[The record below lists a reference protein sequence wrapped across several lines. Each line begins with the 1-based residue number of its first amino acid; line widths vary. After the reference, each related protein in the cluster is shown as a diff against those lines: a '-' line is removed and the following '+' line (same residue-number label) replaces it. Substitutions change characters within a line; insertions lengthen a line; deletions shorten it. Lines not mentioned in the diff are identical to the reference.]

1 MSRLFI
7 YDTSN
12 FIDFPIGG
20 QLTSIGNFLRFI
32 CEEHPERTED
42 IVLVGVTLCQ
52 GEIGKIKKVNLYGRQ
67 ISFLPVTTAEKDLG
81 NTASSLRLKYVKGL
95 LKCRKLL
102 KITKRDCNYVHSP
115 EAYGI
120 VKLFCPVAQCV
131 IFSHGSYFNM
141 ERGFRFFQK
150 NLLVKKGFVLYLKW
164 VLRSA
169 NLILLLDKDSLR
181 DYKPYNSNLVQVGNS
196 IICPELPEGRHILA
210 EGRVREILFVGR
222 LSKDKRVEPII
233 RAVEDMG
240 KAGCGGESR
249 GKAGS
254 GSEGSGSAGSE
265 SEGSGKVDSKSEAD
279 EEKAGLLES
288 GLRLTI
294 VGDGEE
300 YRNLIPYAG
309 ERIRFVGAVPPNEVK
324 EYMQN
329 SDILVMNSAF
339 EGIPMTILEA
349 ISYGLPVVSTNVGG
363 IGEVLHFGQDSEET
377 DGTAESIRG
386 AIGRIEDHYDVYSR
400 NAYENSKA
408 YDYRILNR
416 KVYDLLCGYWR
427 G

>member
-52 GEIGKIKKVNLYGRQ
+52 GEVGKIKKINLYGRQ

-102 KITKRDCNYVHSP
+102 KIAKRDCNYVHSP

-120 VKLFCPVAQCV
+120 VKLFCPVARCV

-196 IICPELPEGRHILA
+196 IICPELPEGRHVLR
-210 EGRVREILFVGR
+210 EGKVREILFVGR

-233 RAVEDMG
+233 RAVEGMG
-240 KAGCGGESR
+240 KAGFGE
-249 GKAGS
+249 
-254 GSEGSGSAGSE
+254 EGSGMDGSE
-265 SEGSGKVDSKSEAD
+265 I
-279 EEKAGLLES
+279 
-288 GLRLTI
+288 RLTI

-300 YRNLIPYAG
+300 YHNLIPYAG
-309 ERIRFVGAVPPNEVK
+309 ERIRFVGAVPPKEVK

-329 SDILVMNSAF
+329 SDILVMNSSF
-339 EGIPMTILEA
+339 EGVPMTILEA

-363 IGEVLHFGQDSEET
+363 IGEALHFGQDSEET
-377 DGTAESIRG
+377 DGTAEGIQAAIR
-386 AIGRIEDHYDVYSR
+386 RIEAHYDVYSR

-408 YDYRILNR
+408 YDYRTLNR
-416 KVYDLLCGYWR
+416 KVYDLLCGYW
-427 G
+427 GC

>member
-52 GEIGKIKKVNLYGRQ
+52 GEIGKIKKINLYGRQ

-81 NTASSLRLKYVKGL
+81 NTASSLRLRYVKGL

-102 KITKRDCNYVHSP
+102 KIAKRDCNYVHSP

-120 VKLFCPVAQCV
+120 VKLFCPVARCV

-141 ERGFRFFQK
+141 ERGFRFFRK

-196 IICPELPEGRHILA
+196 IICPELPEGRHVLR
-210 EGRVREILFVGR
+210 EGKVREILFVGR

-240 KAGCGGESR
+240 KAGFGE
-249 GKAGS
+249 
-254 GSEGSGSAGSE
+254 EGSGMDGSE
-265 SEGSGKVDSKSEAD
+265 I
-279 EEKAGLLES
+279 
-288 GLRLTI
+288 RLTI

-300 YRNLIPYAG
+300 YHNLIPYAG
-309 ERIRFVGAVPPNEVK
+309 ERIRFVGAVPPKEVK

-329 SDILVMNSAF
+329 SDILVMNSSF
-339 EGIPMTILEA
+339 EGVPMTILEA

-363 IGEVLHFGQDSEET
+363 IGEALHFGQDSEET
-377 DGTAESIRG
+377 DGTAEGIQA
-386 AIGRIEDHYDVYSR
+386 AIGRIEAHYDVYSR

-408 YDYRILNR
+408 YDYRTLNR
-416 KVYDLLCGYWR
+416 KVYDLLCGYW
-427 G
+427 GC

>member
-52 GEIGKIKKVNLYGRQ
+52 GEIGKIKKINLYGRQ

-81 NTASSLRLKYVKGL
+81 NTASSLRLRYVKGL

-102 KITKRDCNYVHSP
+102 KIAKRDCNYVHSP

-120 VKLFCPVAQCV
+120 VKLFCPVARCV

-141 ERGFRFFQK
+141 ERGFRFFRK

-196 IICPELPEGRHILA
+196 IICPELPEGRHVLR
-210 EGRVREILFVGR
+210 EGKVREILFVGR

-233 RAVEDMG
+233 RAVEGMG
-240 KAGCGGESR
+240 KAGFGE
-249 GKAGS
+249 
-254 GSEGSGSAGSE
+254 EGSGMDGSE
-265 SEGSGKVDSKSEAD
+265 I
-279 EEKAGLLES
+279 
-288 GLRLTI
+288 RLTI

-300 YRNLIPYAG
+300 YHNLIPYAG
-309 ERIRFVGAVPPNEVK
+309 ERIRFVGAVPPKEVK

-329 SDILVMNSAF
+329 SDILVMNSSF
-339 EGIPMTILEA
+339 EGVPMTILEA

-363 IGEVLHFGQDSEET
+363 IGEALHFGQDSEET
-377 DGTAESIRG
+377 DGTEEGIQAAIR
-386 AIGRIEDHYDVYSR
+386 RIEAHYDVYSR

-408 YDYRILNR
+408 YDYRTLNR
-416 KVYDLLCGYWR
+416 KVYDLLCGYW
-427 G
+427 GC

>member
-52 GEIGKIKKVNLYGRQ
+52 GEVGKIKKINLYGRQ

-102 KITKRDCNYVHSP
+102 KIAKRDCNYVHSP

-120 VKLFCPVAQCV
+120 VKLFCPVARCV

-164 VLRSA
+164 VLKSA

-196 IICPELPEGRHILA
+196 IICPELPEGMHVLR
-210 EGRVREILFVGR
+210 EGKVREILFVGR

-233 RAVEDMG
+233 RAVEGM
-240 KAGCGGESR
+240 

-254 GSEGSGSAGSE
+254 GDEGSGMD
-265 SEGSGKVDSKSEAD
+265 GSGI
-279 EEKAGLLES
+279 
-288 GLRLTI
+288 RLTI

-300 YRNLIPYAG
+300 YHNLIPYAG
-309 ERIRFVGAVPPNEVK
+309 ERIRFVGAVPPKEVK

-329 SDILVMNSAF
+329 SDILVMNSSF
-339 EGIPMTILEA
+339 EGVPMTILEA

-363 IGEVLHFGQDSEET
+363 IGEALHFGQDSEET
-377 DGTAESIRG
+377 DGTEEGIQAAIR
-386 AIGRIEDHYDVYSR
+386 RIEAHYDVYSR

-408 YDYRILNR
+408 YDYRTLNR
-416 KVYDLLCGYWR
+416 KVYDLLCGYW
-427 G
+427 GC

>member
-32 CEEHPERTED
+32 CEEHPERTDD

-52 GEIGKIKKVNLYGRQ
+52 GEVGKIKKINLYGRQ

-102 KITKRDCNYVHSP
+102 KIAKRDCNYVHSP

-120 VKLFCPVAQCV
+120 VRLFCPVARCV

-164 VLRSA
+164 VLKSA

-196 IICPELPEGRHILA
+196 IICPELPEGMHVLR
-210 EGRVREILFVGR
+210 EGKVREILFVGR

-233 RAVEDMG
+233 RAVEGM
-240 KAGCGGESR
+240 

-254 GSEGSGSAGSE
+254 GEEGSGMDGSE
-265 SEGSGKVDSKSEAD
+265 I
-279 EEKAGLLES
+279 
-288 GLRLTI
+288 RLTI

-300 YRNLIPYAG
+300 YHNLIPYAG
-309 ERIRFVGAVPPNEVK
+309 ERIRFVGAVPPKEVK

-329 SDILVMNSAF
+329 SDILVMNSSF
-339 EGIPMTILEA
+339 EGVPMTILEA

-363 IGEVLHFGQDSEET
+363 IGEALHFGQDSEET
-377 DGTAESIRG
+377 DGTEEGIQAAIR
-386 AIGRIEDHYDVYSR
+386 RIEAHYDVYSR

-408 YDYRILNR
+408 YDYRTLNR
-416 KVYDLLCGYWR
+416 KVYDLLCGYWEC
-427 G
+427 

>member
-52 GEIGKIKKVNLYGRQ
+52 GEIGKIKKINLYGRQ

-81 NTASSLRLKYVKGL
+81 NTASSLRLRYVKGL

-102 KITKRDCNYVHSP
+102 KIAKRDCNYVHSP

-120 VKLFCPVAQCV
+120 VKLFCPVARCV

-196 IICPELPEGRHILA
+196 IICPELPEGRHVLR
-210 EGRVREILFVGR
+210 EGKVREILFVGR

-240 KAGCGGESR
+240 KAGFGE
-249 GKAGS
+249 
-254 GSEGSGSAGSE
+254 EGSGMDGSE
-265 SEGSGKVDSKSEAD
+265 T
-279 EEKAGLLES
+279 
-288 GLRLTI
+288 RLTI

-300 YRNLIPYAG
+300 YHNLIPYAG
-309 ERIRFVGAVPPNEVK
+309 ERIRFVGAVPPKEVK

-329 SDILVMNSAF
+329 SDILVMNSSF
-339 EGIPMTILEA
+339 EGVPMTILEA

-363 IGEVLHFGQDSEET
+363 IGEALHFGQDSEET
-377 DGTAESIRG
+377 DGTAEGIQAAIR
-386 AIGRIEDHYDVYSR
+386 RIEAHYDVYSR

-408 YDYRILNR
+408 YDYRTLNR
-416 KVYDLLCGYWR
+416 KVYDLLCGYW
-427 G
+427 GC

>member
-52 GEIGKIKKVNLYGRQ
+52 GEIGKIKKINLYGRQ

-81 NTASSLRLKYVKGL
+81 NTASSLRLRYVKGL

-102 KITKRDCNYVHSP
+102 KIAKRDCNYVHSP

-120 VKLFCPVAQCV
+120 VKLFCPVARCV

-141 ERGFRFFQK
+141 ERGFRFFRK

-196 IICPELPEGRHILA
+196 IICPELPEGRHVLR
-210 EGRVREILFVGR
+210 EGKVREILFVGR

-240 KAGCGGESR
+240 KAGSGMD
-249 GKAGS
+249 
-254 GSEGSGSAGSE
+254 GSEI
-265 SEGSGKVDSKSEAD
+265 
-279 EEKAGLLES
+279 
-288 GLRLTI
+288 RLTI

-300 YRNLIPYAG
+300 YHNLIPYAG
-309 ERIRFVGAVPPNEVK
+309 ERIRFVGAVPPKEVK

-329 SDILVMNSAF
+329 SDILVMNSSF

-363 IGEVLHFGQDSEET
+363 IGEALHFGQDSEET
-377 DGTAESIRG
+377 DGTAEGIQAAIR
-386 AIGRIEDHYDVYSR
+386 RIEAHYDVYSR

-408 YDYRILNR
+408 YDYRTLNR
-416 KVYDLLCGYWR
+416 KVYDLLCGYW
-427 G
+427 GC

>member
-52 GEIGKIKKVNLYGRQ
+52 GEIGKIKKINLYGRQ

-81 NTASSLRLKYVKGL
+81 NTASSLRLRYVKGL

-102 KITKRDCNYVHSP
+102 KIAKRDCNYVHSP

-120 VKLFCPVAQCV
+120 VKLFCPVARCV

-196 IICPELPEGRHILA
+196 IICPELPEGRHVLR
-210 EGRVREILFVGR
+210 EGKVREILFVGR

-240 KAGCGGESR
+240 KAGFGE
-249 GKAGS
+249 
-254 GSEGSGSAGSE
+254 EGSGMDGSE
-265 SEGSGKVDSKSEAD
+265 I
-279 EEKAGLLES
+279 
-288 GLRLTI
+288 RLTI

-300 YRNLIPYAG
+300 YHNLIPYAG
-309 ERIRFVGAVPPNEVK
+309 ERIRFVGAVPPKEVK

-329 SDILVMNSAF
+329 SDILVMNSSF
-339 EGIPMTILEA
+339 EGVPMTILEA

-363 IGEVLHFGQDSEET
+363 IGEALHFGQDSEET
-377 DGTAESIRG
+377 DGTAEGIQAAIR
-386 AIGRIEDHYDVYSR
+386 RIEAHYDVYSR

-408 YDYRILNR
+408 YDYRTLNR
-416 KVYDLLCGYWR
+416 KVYDLLCGYW
-427 G
+427 GC

>member
-52 GEIGKIKKVNLYGRQ
+52 GEVGKIKKINLYGRQ

-102 KITKRDCNYVHSP
+102 KIAKRDCNYVHSP

-120 VKLFCPVAQCV
+120 VRLFCPVARCV

-196 IICPELPEGRHILA
+196 IICPELPEGRHVLR
-210 EGRVREILFVGR
+210 EGKVREILFVGR

-233 RAVEDMG
+233 RAVEGM
-240 KAGCGGESR
+240 

-254 GSEGSGSAGSE
+254 GDEGSGMD
-265 SEGSGKVDSKSEAD
+265 GSGI
-279 EEKAGLLES
+279 
-288 GLRLTI
+288 RLTI

-300 YRNLIPYAG
+300 YHNLIPYAG
-309 ERIRFVGAVPPNEVK
+309 ERIRFVGAVPPKEVK

-329 SDILVMNSAF
+329 SDILVMNSSF
-339 EGIPMTILEA
+339 EGVPMTILEA

-363 IGEVLHFGQDSEET
+363 IGEALHFGQDSEET
-377 DGTAESIRG
+377 DGTAEGIQAAIR
-386 AIGRIEDHYDVYSR
+386 RIEAHYDVYSR

-408 YDYRILNR
+408 YDYRTLNR
-416 KVYDLLCGYWR
+416 KVYDLLCGYW
-427 G
+427 GC

>member
-32 CEEHPERTED
+32 CEEHPERTDD

-52 GEIGKIKKVNLYGRQ
+52 GEVGKIKKINLYGRQ

-102 KITKRDCNYVHSP
+102 KIAKRDCNYVHSP

-120 VKLFCPVAQCV
+120 VRLFCPVARCV

-164 VLRSA
+164 VLKSA

-196 IICPELPEGRHILA
+196 IICPELPEGMHVLR
-210 EGRVREILFVGR
+210 EGKVREILFVGR

-233 RAVEDMG
+233 RAVEGM
-240 KAGCGGESR
+240 

-254 GSEGSGSAGSE
+254 GDEGSGMD
-265 SEGSGKVDSKSEAD
+265 GSGI
-279 EEKAGLLES
+279 
-288 GLRLTI
+288 RLTI

-300 YRNLIPYAG
+300 YHNLIPYAG
-309 ERIRFVGAVPPNEVK
+309 ERIRFVGAVPPKEVK

-329 SDILVMNSAF
+329 SDILVMNSSF
-339 EGIPMTILEA
+339 EGVPMTILEA

-363 IGEVLHFGQDSEET
+363 IGEALHFGQDSEET
-377 DGTAESIRG
+377 DGTTEGIQAAIR
-386 AIGRIEDHYDVYSR
+386 RIESHYDVYSR

-408 YDYRILNR
+408 YDYRTLNR
-416 KVYDLLCGYWR
+416 KVYDLLCGYW
-427 G
+427 GC

>member
-52 GEIGKIKKVNLYGRQ
+52 GEIGKIKKINLYGRQ

-81 NTASSLRLKYVKGL
+81 NTASSLRLRYVKGL

-102 KITKRDCNYVHSP
+102 KIAKRDCNYVHSP

-120 VKLFCPVAQCV
+120 VKLFCPVARCV

-196 IICPELPEGRHILA
+196 IICPELPEGKHVLR
-210 EGRVREILFVGR
+210 EGKVREILFVGR

-233 RAVEDMG
+233 RAVEGMG
-240 KAGCGGESR
+240 KAGFGE
-249 GKAGS
+249 
-254 GSEGSGSAGSE
+254 EGSGMDGSE
-265 SEGSGKVDSKSEAD
+265 I
-279 EEKAGLLES
+279 
-288 GLRLTI
+288 RLTI

-300 YRNLIPYAG
+300 YHNLIPYAG
-309 ERIRFVGAVPPNEVK
+309 ERIRFVGAVPPKEVK

-329 SDILVMNSAF
+329 SDILVMNSSF
-339 EGIPMTILEA
+339 EGVPMTILEA

-363 IGEVLHFGQDSEET
+363 IGEALHFGQDSEET
-377 DGTAESIRG
+377 DGTEEGIQAAIR
-386 AIGRIEDHYDVYSR
+386 RIEAHYDVYSR

-408 YDYRILNR
+408 YDYRTLNR
-416 KVYDLLCGYWR
+416 KVYDLLCGYW
-427 G
+427 GC

>member
-52 GEIGKIKKVNLYGRQ
+52 GEIGKIKKINLYGRQ

-81 NTASSLRLKYVKGL
+81 NTASSLRLRYVKGL

-102 KITKRDCNYVHSP
+102 KIAKRDCNYVHSP

-120 VKLFCPVAQCV
+120 VKLFCPVARCV

-196 IICPELPEGRHILA
+196 IICPELPEGRHVLR
-210 EGRVREILFVGR
+210 EGKVREILFVGR

-233 RAVEDMG
+233 RAVEGM
-240 KAGCGGESR
+240 

-254 GSEGSGSAGSE
+254 GDEGSGMDGSE
-265 SEGSGKVDSKSEAD
+265 I
-279 EEKAGLLES
+279 
-288 GLRLTI
+288 RLTI

-300 YRNLIPYAG
+300 YHNLIPYAG
-309 ERIRFVGAVPPNEVK
+309 ERIRFVGAVPPKEVK

-329 SDILVMNSAF
+329 SDILVMNSSF

-363 IGEVLHFGQDSEET
+363 IGEALHFGQDSEET
-377 DGTAESIRG
+377 DGTEEGIQAAIR
-386 AIGRIEDHYDVYSR
+386 RIEAHYDVYSR

-408 YDYRILNR
+408 YDYRTLNR
-416 KVYDLLCGYWR
+416 KVYDLLCGYW
-427 G
+427 GC

>member
-52 GEIGKIKKVNLYGRQ
+52 GEIGKIKKINLYGRQ

-81 NTASSLRLKYVKGL
+81 NTASSLRLRYVKGL

-102 KITKRDCNYVHSP
+102 KIAKRDCNYVHSP

-120 VKLFCPVAQCV
+120 VKLFCPVARCV

-196 IICPELPEGRHILA
+196 IICPELPEGRHVLR
-210 EGRVREILFVGR
+210 EGKVREILFVGR

-240 KAGCGGESR
+240 KAGFGE
-249 GKAGS
+249 
-254 GSEGSGSAGSE
+254 EGSGMDGSE
-265 SEGSGKVDSKSEAD
+265 I
-279 EEKAGLLES
+279 
-288 GLRLTI
+288 RLTI

-300 YRNLIPYAG
+300 YHNLIPYAG
-309 ERIRFVGAVPPNEVK
+309 ERIRFVGAVPPKEVK

-329 SDILVMNSAF
+329 SDILVMNSSF
-339 EGIPMTILEA
+339 EGVPMTILEA

-363 IGEVLHFGQDSEET
+363 IGEALHFGQDSEET
-377 DGTAESIRG
+377 DGTAERIQA
-386 AIGRIEDHYDVYSR
+386 AIGRIEAHYDVYSR

-408 YDYRILNR
+408 YDSRTLNR
-416 KVYDLLCGYWR
+416 KVYDLLCGYR
-427 G
+427 GC

>member
-52 GEIGKIKKVNLYGRQ
+52 GEIGKIKKINLYGRQ

-81 NTASSLRLKYVKGL
+81 NTASSLRLRYVKGL

-102 KITKRDCNYVHSP
+102 KIAKRDCNYVHSP

-120 VKLFCPVAQCV
+120 VKLFCPVARCV

-141 ERGFRFFQK
+141 ERGFRFFRK

-196 IICPELPEGRHILA
+196 IICPELPEGRHVLR
-210 EGRVREILFVGR
+210 EGKVREILFVGR

-233 RAVEDMG
+233 RAVEGMG
-240 KAGCGGESR
+240 KAGFGE
-249 GKAGS
+249 
-254 GSEGSGSAGSE
+254 EGSGMDGSE
-265 SEGSGKVDSKSEAD
+265 T
-279 EEKAGLLES
+279 
-288 GLRLTI
+288 RLTI
-294 VGDGEE
+294 VGDVEE
-300 YRNLIPYAG
+300 YHNLIPYAG
-309 ERIRFVGAVPPNEVK
+309 ERIRFVGAVPPKEVK

-329 SDILVMNSAF
+329 SDILVMNSSF
-339 EGIPMTILEA
+339 EGVPMTILEA

-363 IGEVLHFGQDSEET
+363 IGEALHFGQDSEET
-377 DGTAESIRG
+377 DGTEEGIQAAIR
-386 AIGRIEDHYDVYSR
+386 RIEAHYDVYSR

-408 YDYRILNR
+408 YDYRTLNR
-416 KVYDLLCGYWR
+416 KVYDLLCGYW
-427 G
+427 GC

>member
-32 CEEHPERTED
+32 CEEHTERTED

-52 GEIGKIKKVNLYGRQ
+52 GEIGKIKKINLYGRQ

-81 NTASSLRLKYVKGL
+81 NTASSLRLRYVKGL

-102 KITKRDCNYVHSP
+102 KIAKRDCNYVHSP

-120 VKLFCPVAQCV
+120 VKLFCPVARCV

-196 IICPELPEGRHILA
+196 IICPELPEGRHVLR
-210 EGRVREILFVGR
+210 EGKVREILFVGR

-240 KAGCGGESR
+240 KAGFGE
-249 GKAGS
+249 
-254 GSEGSGSAGSE
+254 EGSGMDGSE
-265 SEGSGKVDSKSEAD
+265 I
-279 EEKAGLLES
+279 
-288 GLRLTI
+288 RLTI

-300 YRNLIPYAG
+300 YHNLIPYAG
-309 ERIRFVGAVPPNEVK
+309 ERIRFVGAVPPKEVK

-329 SDILVMNSAF
+329 SDILVMNSSF
-339 EGIPMTILEA
+339 EGVPMTILEA

-363 IGEVLHFGQDSEET
+363 IGEALHFGQDSEET
-377 DGTAESIRG
+377 DGTAEGIQAAIR
-386 AIGRIEDHYDVYSR
+386 RIEAHYDVYSR

-408 YDYRILNR
+408 YDYRTLNR
-416 KVYDLLCGYWR
+416 KVYDLLCGYW
-427 G
+427 GC

>member
-1 MSRLFI
+1 VSRLFI

-52 GEIGKIKKVNLYGRQ
+52 GEIGKIKKINLYGRQ

-81 NTASSLRLKYVKGL
+81 NTASSLRLRYVKGL

-102 KITKRDCNYVHSP
+102 KIAKRDCNYVHSP

-120 VKLFCPVAQCV
+120 VKLFCPVARCV

-141 ERGFRFFQK
+141 ERGFRFFRK

-196 IICPELPEGRHILA
+196 IICPELPEGRHVLR
-210 EGRVREILFVGR
+210 EGKVREILFVGR

-233 RAVEDMG
+233 RAVEGMG
-240 KAGCGGESR
+240 KAGFGE
-249 GKAGS
+249 
-254 GSEGSGSAGSE
+254 EGSGMDGSE
-265 SEGSGKVDSKSEAD
+265 I
-279 EEKAGLLES
+279 
-288 GLRLTI
+288 RLTI

-300 YRNLIPYAG
+300 YHNLIPYAG
-309 ERIRFVGAVPPNEVK
+309 ERIRFVGAVPPKEVK

-329 SDILVMNSAF
+329 SDILVMNSSF
-339 EGIPMTILEA
+339 EGVPMTILEA

-363 IGEVLHFGQDSEET
+363 IGEALHFGQDSEET
-377 DGTAESIRG
+377 DGTEEGIQAAIR
-386 AIGRIEDHYDVYSR
+386 RIEAHYDVYSR

-408 YDYRILNR
+408 YDYRTLNR
-416 KVYDLLCGYWR
+416 KVYDLLCGYW
-427 G
+427 GC

>member
-52 GEIGKIKKVNLYGRQ
+52 GEVGKIKKINLYGRQ

-81 NTASSLRLKYVKGL
+81 NTASSLRLRYVKGL

-102 KITKRDCNYVHSP
+102 KIAKRDCNYVHSP

-120 VKLFCPVAQCV
+120 VKLFCPVARCV

-196 IICPELPEGRHILA
+196 IICPELPEGMHVLR
-210 EGRVREILFVGR
+210 EGKVREILFVGR

-233 RAVEDMG
+233 RAVEGMG
-240 KAGCGGESR
+240 KAGFGE
-249 GKAGS
+249 
-254 GSEGSGSAGSE
+254 EGSGMDGSE
-265 SEGSGKVDSKSEAD
+265 I
-279 EEKAGLLES
+279 
-288 GLRLTI
+288 RLTI

-300 YRNLIPYAG
+300 YHNLIPYAG
-309 ERIRFVGAVPPNEVK
+309 ERIRFVGAVPPKEVK

-329 SDILVMNSAF
+329 SDILVMNSSF
-339 EGIPMTILEA
+339 EGVPMTILEA

-363 IGEVLHFGQDSEET
+363 IGEALHFGQDSEET
-377 DGTAESIRG
+377 DGTEEGIQAAIR
-386 AIGRIEDHYDVYSR
+386 RIEAHYDVYSR

-408 YDYRILNR
+408 YDYRTLNR
-416 KVYDLLCGYWR
+416 KVYDLLCGYW
-427 G
+427 GC

>member
-52 GEIGKIKKVNLYGRQ
+52 GEIGKIKKINLYGRQ

-81 NTASSLRLKYVKGL
+81 NTASSLRLRYVKGL

-102 KITKRDCNYVHSP
+102 KIAKRDCNYVHSP

-120 VKLFCPVAQCV
+120 VKLFCPVARCV

-196 IICPELPEGRHILA
+196 IICPELPEGRHVLR
-210 EGRVREILFVGR
+210 EGKVREILFVGR

-233 RAVEDMG
+233 RAVEGM
-240 KAGCGGESR
+240 

-254 GSEGSGSAGSE
+254 GDEGSGMDGSE
-265 SEGSGKVDSKSEAD
+265 T
-279 EEKAGLLES
+279 
-288 GLRLTI
+288 RLTI

-300 YRNLIPYAG
+300 YHNLIPYAG
-309 ERIRFVGAVPPNEVK
+309 ERIRFVGAVPPKEVK

-329 SDILVMNSAF
+329 SDILVMNSSF
-339 EGIPMTILEA
+339 EGVPMTILEA

-363 IGEVLHFGQDSEET
+363 IGEALHFGQDSEKT
-377 DGTAESIRG
+377 DGTAEGIQAAIR
-386 AIGRIEDHYDVYSR
+386 RIESHYDVYSR

-408 YDYRILNR
+408 YDYRTLNR
-416 KVYDLLCGYWR
+416 KVYDLLCGYW
-427 G
+427 GC

>member
-52 GEIGKIKKVNLYGRQ
+52 GEIGKIKKINLYGRQ

-81 NTASSLRLKYVKGL
+81 NTASSLRLRYVKGL

-102 KITKRDCNYVHSP
+102 KIAKRDCNYVHSP

-120 VKLFCPVAQCV
+120 VKLFCPVARCV

-141 ERGFRFFQK
+141 ERGFRFFRK

-196 IICPELPEGRHILA
+196 IICPELPEGRHVLR
-210 EGRVREILFVGR
+210 EGKVREILFVGR

-233 RAVEDMG
+233 RAVEGM
-240 KAGCGGESR
+240 

-254 GSEGSGSAGSE
+254 GDEGSGMDGSE
-265 SEGSGKVDSKSEAD
+265 T
-279 EEKAGLLES
+279 
-288 GLRLTI
+288 RLTI

-300 YRNLIPYAG
+300 YHNLIPYAG
-309 ERIRFVGAVPPNEVK
+309 ERIRFVGAVSPKEVK

-329 SDILVMNSAF
+329 SDILVMNSSF
-339 EGIPMTILEA
+339 EGVPMTILEA

-363 IGEVLHFGQDSEET
+363 IGEALHFGQDSEET
-377 DGTAESIRG
+377 DGTAEGIQAAIR
-386 AIGRIEDHYDVYSR
+386 RIESHYDVYSR

-408 YDYRILNR
+408 YDYRTLNR
-416 KVYDLLCGYWR
+416 KVYDLLCGYW
-427 G
+427 GC

>member
-52 GEIGKIKKVNLYGRQ
+52 GEVGKIKKINLYGRQ

-102 KITKRDCNYVHSP
+102 KIAKRDCNYVHSP

-120 VKLFCPVAQCV
+120 VRLFCPVARCV

-164 VLRSA
+164 VLKSA

-196 IICPELPEGRHILA
+196 IICPELPEGMHVLR
-210 EGRVREILFVGR
+210 EGKVREILFVGR

-233 RAVEDMG
+233 RAVEGM
-240 KAGCGGESR
+240 

-254 GSEGSGSAGSE
+254 GDEGSGMD
-265 SEGSGKVDSKSEAD
+265 GSGI
-279 EEKAGLLES
+279 
-288 GLRLTI
+288 RLTI

-300 YRNLIPYAG
+300 YHNLIPYAG
-309 ERIRFVGAVPPNEVK
+309 ERIRFVGAVPPKEVK

-329 SDILVMNSAF
+329 SDILVMNSSF
-339 EGIPMTILEA
+339 EGVPMTILEA

-363 IGEVLHFGQDSEET
+363 IGEALHFGQDSEET
-377 DGTAESIRG
+377 DGTEEGIQAAIR
-386 AIGRIEDHYDVYSR
+386 RIEAHYDVYSR

-408 YDYRILNR
+408 YDYRTLNR
-416 KVYDLLCGYWR
+416 KVYDLLCGYW
-427 G
+427 GC

>member
-52 GEIGKIKKVNLYGRQ
+52 GEIGKIKKINLYGRQ

-81 NTASSLRLKYVKGL
+81 NTASSLRLRYVKGL

-102 KITKRDCNYVHSP
+102 KIAKRDCNYVHSP

-120 VKLFCPVAQCV
+120 VRLFCPVARCV

-164 VLRSA
+164 VLKSA

-196 IICPELPEGRHILA
+196 IICPELPEGMHVLR
-210 EGRVREILFVGR
+210 EGKVREILFVGR

-233 RAVEDMG
+233 RAVEGM
-240 KAGCGGESR
+240 

-254 GSEGSGSAGSE
+254 GDEGSGMD
-265 SEGSGKVDSKSEAD
+265 GSGI
-279 EEKAGLLES
+279 
-288 GLRLTI
+288 RLTI

-300 YRNLIPYAG
+300 YHNLIPYAG
-309 ERIRFVGAVPPNEVK
+309 ERIRFVGAVPPKEVK

-329 SDILVMNSAF
+329 SDILVMNSSF
-339 EGIPMTILEA
+339 EGVPMTILEA

-363 IGEVLHFGQDSEET
+363 IGEALHFGQDSEET
-377 DGTAESIRG
+377 DGTAEGIQAAIR
-386 AIGRIEDHYDVYSR
+386 RIEAHYDVYSR

-408 YDYRILNR
+408 YDYRTLNR
-416 KVYDLLCGYWR
+416 KVYDLLCGYW
-427 G
+427 GC

>member
-52 GEIGKIKKVNLYGRQ
+52 GEIGKIKKINLYGRQ

-81 NTASSLRLKYVKGL
+81 NTASSLRLRYVKGL

-102 KITKRDCNYVHSP
+102 KIAKRDCNYVHSP

-120 VKLFCPVAQCV
+120 VKLFCPVARCV

-196 IICPELPEGRHILA
+196 IICPELPEGMHVLR
-210 EGRVREILFVGR
+210 EGKVREILFVGR

-233 RAVEDMG
+233 RAVEGM
-240 KAGCGGESR
+240 

-254 GSEGSGSAGSE
+254 GDEGSGMDGSE
-265 SEGSGKVDSKSEAD
+265 T
-279 EEKAGLLES
+279 
-288 GLRLTI
+288 RLTI

-300 YRNLIPYAG
+300 YHNLIPYAG
-309 ERIRFVGAVPPNEVK
+309 ERIRFVGAVPPKEVK

-329 SDILVMNSAF
+329 SDILVMNSSF
-339 EGIPMTILEA
+339 EGVPMTILEA

-363 IGEVLHFGQDSEET
+363 IGEALHFGQDSEET
-377 DGTAESIRG
+377 DGTAEGIQA
-386 AIGRIEDHYDVYSR
+386 AIGRIEAHYDVYSR

-408 YDYRILNR
+408 YDYRTLNR
-416 KVYDLLCGYWR
+416 KVYDLLCGYW
-427 G
+427 GG

>member
-52 GEIGKIKKVNLYGRQ
+52 GEVGKIKKINLYGRQ

-102 KITKRDCNYVHSP
+102 KIAKRDCNYVHSP

-120 VKLFCPVAQCV
+120 VRLFCPVARCV

-196 IICPELPEGRHILA
+196 IICPELPEGMHVLR
-210 EGRVREILFVGR
+210 EGKVREILFVGR

-233 RAVEDMG
+233 RAVEGM
-240 KAGCGGESR
+240 

-254 GSEGSGSAGSE
+254 GDEGSGMD
-265 SEGSGKVDSKSEAD
+265 GSGI
-279 EEKAGLLES
+279 
-288 GLRLTI
+288 RLTI

-300 YRNLIPYAG
+300 YHNLIPYAG
-309 ERIRFVGAVPPNEVK
+309 ERIRFVGAVPPKEVK

-329 SDILVMNSAF
+329 SDILVMNSSF
-339 EGIPMTILEA
+339 EGVPMTILEA

-363 IGEVLHFGQDSEET
+363 IGEALHFGQDSEET
-377 DGTAESIRG
+377 DGTAEGIQAAIR
-386 AIGRIEDHYDVYSR
+386 RIEAHYDVYSR

-408 YDYRILNR
+408 YDYRTLNR
-416 KVYDLLCGYWR
+416 KVYDLLCGYW
-427 G
+427 GC

>member
-52 GEIGKIKKVNLYGRQ
+52 GEVGKIKKINLYGRQ

-81 NTASSLRLKYVKGL
+81 NTASSLRLRYVKGL

-102 KITKRDCNYVHSP
+102 KIAKRDCNYVHSP

-120 VKLFCPVAQCV
+120 VKLFCPVARCV

-196 IICPELPEGRHILA
+196 IICPELPEGMHVLR
-210 EGRVREILFVGR
+210 EGKVREILFVGR

-233 RAVEDMG
+233 RAVEGM
-240 KAGCGGESR
+240 

-254 GSEGSGSAGSE
+254 GDEGSGMD
-265 SEGSGKVDSKSEAD
+265 GSGI
-279 EEKAGLLES
+279 
-288 GLRLTI
+288 RLTI

-300 YRNLIPYAG
+300 YHNLIPYAG
-309 ERIRFVGAVPPNEVK
+309 ERIRFVGAVPPKEVK

-329 SDILVMNSAF
+329 SDILVMNSSF
-339 EGIPMTILEA
+339 EGVPMTILEA

-363 IGEVLHFGQDSEET
+363 IGEALHFGQDSEET
-377 DGTAESIRG
+377 DGTEEGIQAAIR
-386 AIGRIEDHYDVYSR
+386 RIEAHYDVYSR

-408 YDYRILNR
+408 YDYRTLNR
-416 KVYDLLCGYWR
+416 KVYDLLCGYW
-427 G
+427 GC

>member
-52 GEIGKIKKVNLYGRQ
+52 GEVGKIKKINLYGRQ

-81 NTASSLRLKYVKGL
+81 NTASSLRLRYVKGL

-102 KITKRDCNYVHSP
+102 KIAKRDCNYVHSP

-120 VKLFCPVAQCV
+120 VRLFCPVARCV

-164 VLRSA
+164 VLKSA

-196 IICPELPEGRHILA
+196 IICPELPEGMHVLR
-210 EGRVREILFVGR
+210 EGKVREILFVGR

-233 RAVEDMG
+233 RAVEGM
-240 KAGCGGESR
+240 

-254 GSEGSGSAGSE
+254 GDEGSGMD
-265 SEGSGKVDSKSEAD
+265 GSGI
-279 EEKAGLLES
+279 
-288 GLRLTI
+288 RLTI

-300 YRNLIPYAG
+300 YHNLIPYAG
-309 ERIRFVGAVPPNEVK
+309 ERIRFVGAVPPKEVK

-329 SDILVMNSAF
+329 SDILVMNSSF
-339 EGIPMTILEA
+339 EGVPMTILEA

-363 IGEVLHFGQDSEET
+363 IGEALHFGQDSEET
-377 DGTAESIRG
+377 DGTEEGIQAAIR
-386 AIGRIEDHYDVYSR
+386 RIEAHYDVYSR

-408 YDYRILNR
+408 YDYRTLNR
-416 KVYDLLCGYWR
+416 KVYDLLCGYW
-427 G
+427 GC

>member
-52 GEIGKIKKVNLYGRQ
+52 GEIGKIKKINLYGRQ

-81 NTASSLRLKYVKGL
+81 NTASSLRLRYVKGL

-102 KITKRDCNYVHSP
+102 KIAKRDCNYVHSP

-120 VKLFCPVAQCV
+120 VKLFCPVARCV

-169 NLILLLDKDSLR
+169 NLILLLDKNSLR

-196 IICPELPEGRHILA
+196 IICPELPEGRHVLR
-210 EGRVREILFVGR
+210 EGKVREILFVGR

-233 RAVEDMG
+233 RAVEGM
-240 KAGCGGESR
+240 

-254 GSEGSGSAGSE
+254 GEEGSGMDGSE
-265 SEGSGKVDSKSEAD
+265 I
-279 EEKAGLLES
+279 
-288 GLRLTI
+288 RLTI

-300 YRNLIPYAG
+300 YHNLIPYAG
-309 ERIRFVGAVPPNEVK
+309 ERIRFVGAVPPKEVK

-329 SDILVMNSAF
+329 SDILVMNSSF
-339 EGIPMTILEA
+339 EGVPMTILEA

-363 IGEVLHFGQDSEET
+363 IGEALHFGQDSEET
-377 DGTAESIRG
+377 DGTEEGIQAAIR
-386 AIGRIEDHYDVYSR
+386 RIEAHYDVYSR

-408 YDYRILNR
+408 YDYRTLNR
-416 KVYDLLCGYWR
+416 KVYDLLCGYW
-427 G
+427 GC

>member
-52 GEIGKIKKVNLYGRQ
+52 GEIGKIKKINLYGRQ

-81 NTASSLRLKYVKGL
+81 NTASSLRLRYVKGL

-102 KITKRDCNYVHSP
+102 KIAKRDCNYVHSP

-120 VKLFCPVAQCV
+120 VKLFCPVARCV

-141 ERGFRFFQK
+141 ERGFRFFRK

-196 IICPELPEGRHILA
+196 IICPELPEGRHVLR
-210 EGRVREILFVGR
+210 EGKVREILFVGR

-240 KAGCGGESR
+240 KAGSGMD
-249 GKAGS
+249 
-254 GSEGSGSAGSE
+254 GSEI
-265 SEGSGKVDSKSEAD
+265 
-279 EEKAGLLES
+279 
-288 GLRLTI
+288 RLTI

-300 YRNLIPYAG
+300 YHNLIPYAG
-309 ERIRFVGAVPPNEVK
+309 ERIRFVGAVPPKEVK

-329 SDILVMNSAF
+329 SDILVMNSSF
-339 EGIPMTILEA
+339 EGVPMTILEA

-363 IGEVLHFGQDSEET
+363 IGEALHFGQDSEET
-377 DGTAESIRG
+377 DGTAEGIQA
-386 AIGRIEDHYDVYSR
+386 AIGRIEAHYDVYSR

-408 YDYRILNR
+408 YDYRTLNR
-416 KVYDLLCGYWR
+416 KVYDLLCGYW
-427 G
+427 GG